1 MYASKLA
8 DVANSFQ
15 KWSCSE
21 TGEVLLMTYNLSQRF
36 LIKVTEALE
45 SEDFEQVSSKP
56 GTRQNLPEPIWKVA
70 KS

>member
-21 TGEVLLMTYNLSQRF
+21 TGEVLLMTYSLSQRF

-56 GTRQNLPEPIWKVA
+56 GTRQNLPKPIWNVA